1 MSKTITI
8 PSDLTRLEVEI
19 NGVHYTYTGGE
30 TVEVPDDVAA
40 LLQNNAANS
49 PAALG
54 TRPVHSPL
62 AAENKKGNKAG
73 VPVMTD
79 ESGNLYADAD
89 AAAAAALGKIHVNGH
104 KVVIPNEEG

>member
-8 PSDLTRLEVEI
+8 PDDLTRLEVEI

-30 TVEVPDDVAA
+30 TVEVPDEVAA

-49 PAALG
+49 PEALG
-54 TRPVHSPL
+54 TRPVGSPL

-73 VPVMTD
+73 VPVLTD
-79 ESGNLYADAD
+79 EQGNLYADSD
-89 AAAAAALGKIHVNGH
+89 AAAEAALGKIHVDGH
-104 KVVIPNEEG
+104 KVVIPNGEG

>member
-1 MSKTITI
+1 MSKTVTI
-8 PSDLTRLEVEI
+8 PSDVSRLEVEI
-19 NGVHYTYTGGE
+19 NRVHYSYNNLRD
-30 TVEVPDDVAA
+30 VPTD
-40 LLQNNAANS
+40 
-49 PAALG
+49 

-89 AAAAAALGKIHVNGH
+89 AAAAAALGKIYVDGH
-104 KVVIPNEEG
+104 KAVIPNENEEG